1 MERQDADPALKP
13 ALMQFDMALAEFARA
28 RKSDPKASSL
38 SLLERTRIRWHF
50 RHQRLGPASPA
61 ATGARQTLSEGGG
74 CSYHH
79 CRGDQRTAHAGRH
92 PWQILP
98 SRNFC

>member
-38 SLLERTRIRWHF
+38 SLLERTRMLMTLPGGFDAIYRRVRSLESAGIFGTSDWA
-50 RHQRLGPASPA
+50 RPALLK
-61 ATGARQTLSEGGG
+61 GRCEGGENAWA
-74 CSYHH
+74 
-79 CRGDQRTAHAGRH
+79 RG
-92 PWQILP
+92 
-98 SRNFC
+98 

>member
-38 SLLERTRIRWHF
+38 SLLERTRMLMTLPGGFDAIYRRVRSLESAGIFGTSDWA
-50 RHQRLGPASPA
+50 RPALLQPA
-61 ATGARQTLSEGGG
+61 QPVAQ
-74 CSYHH
+74 
-79 CRGDQRTAHAGRH
+79 
-92 PWQILP
+92 P
-98 SRNFC
+98 SCAE